1 MLKSVNCCDHVCIL
15 LLGLAALASHPLV
28 GFMDFSFL
36 CKRDIAL
43 SSRTAL
49 VVLSVTYTVKKH
61 CIQLSIAFKTKH
73 IKTSFSLL
81 YLFCS
86 EIDRCF
92 LMLAA
97 CGPGAAAR
105 DG

>member
-49 VVLSVTYTVKKH
+49 VVLSVTYCQKTLHTAQH
-61 CIQLSIAFKTKH
+61 CIQNQTYQDQF
-73 IKTSFSLL
+73 
-81 YLFCS
+81 LFVVPVL
-86 EIDRCF
+86 F
-92 LMLAA
+92 
-97 CGPGAAAR
+97 R
-105 DG
+105 D